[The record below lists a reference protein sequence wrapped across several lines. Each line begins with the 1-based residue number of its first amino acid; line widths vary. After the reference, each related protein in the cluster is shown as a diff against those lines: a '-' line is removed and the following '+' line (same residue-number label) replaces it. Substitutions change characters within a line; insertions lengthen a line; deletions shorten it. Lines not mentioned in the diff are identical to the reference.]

1 MCSRHISLNLYNEL
15 NLWLCMVDGWFMV
28 FNATFNNIS
37 VISWRSVLLVGE
49 SGVPGENNRPVAS
62 HWQTLSH
69 NLVSC
74 TTLTALMVIGTD
86 CTCSCKSNYHAITTT
101 TDNINMHS
109 KKTVQYT
116 SVWFFSIFHRLI
128 TLWLNKGNNKI
139 TELRTIL

>member
-1 MCSRHISLNLYNEL
+1 MTEKIR
-15 NLWLCMVDGWFMV
+15 VMV

-37 VISWRSVLLVGE
+37 VILWRSVLLLE
-49 SGVPGENNRPVAS
+49 ENRRTQRKPPTRRKSLTNCI
-62 HWQTLSH
+62 T
-69 NLVSC
+69 SC
-74 TTLTALMVIGTD
+74 CIAWVIFEITTLVVIFTD
-86 CTCSCKSNYHAITTT
+86 CIGSCKSNYHATTPT
-101 TDNINMHS
+101 TDNINMYN